1 MTSKSSLAASAFV
14 LALLA
19 TGTAKAQVPSTL
31 AADFEVR
38 IQRLERALS
47 EMTGRYEEAGYEIK
61 QLRDRIE
68 RMTGDL
74 EFRLN
79 ALESGGAG
87 GRGGGSRTAAP
98 PPSAQERPTSSAQ
111 AGNLAAGKPPA
122 GPASAAQ
129 APLPNDPQ
137 KAYETAFSYL
147 RDADYDKAE
156 KALNEFLARNANH
169 TLAGNAQ
176 YWLGETYF
184 VRNKYPEAATAF
196 ATGIQKY
203 PKGVK
208 APDNLLKFGMA
219 LGKLNKKT
227 EACTALAQLPQKYP
241 EASAGLKKKAESE
254 RRTLNCPGA

>member
-1 MTSKSSLAASAFV
+1 MTSKTSLAASAFV

-38 IQRLERALS
+38 IQRLERSLS
-47 EMTGRYEEAGYEIK
+47 EMTGRYEESQYEIR

-79 ALESGGAG
+79 ALESGGG
-87 GRGGGSRTAAP
+87 GRGGGSRASAP
-98 PPSAQERPTSSAQ
+98 PPPPAQERPASPAQ
-111 AGNLAAGKPPA
+111 AGNLTAGKPPA
-122 GPASAAQ
+122 AAAP

-137 KAYETAFSYL
+137 KAYEQAFGYL

-208 APDNLLKFGMA
+208 APDNLLKFGMT

-241 EASAGLKKKAESE
+241 EASAGVKKKAESE